1 LEGARARFLDLRVRD
16 EKLHWQ
22 TDDKAPL
29 TLTDAS
35 LEEVL
40 RRLQG
45 LHTAGTAEPA
55 TVREAIRLFEEFAKE
70 AGL

>member
-1 LEGARARFLDLRVRD
+1 
-16 EKLHWQ
+16 
-22 TDDKAPL
+22 
-29 TLTDAS
+29 LTDAS